1 MMFGKLKYWLRYGA
15 DSMLWALWV
24 GWFSVAN
31 FLYSLFN
38 KHSKSVH
45 AKKILVLH
53 NMRVGDTV
61 AITPLLHLLKSK
73 LTGAVV
79 DVVTSQ
85 VGAEVLNCSPD
96 VGSIFIFKPKSR
108 MNDYLNLV
116 GKLREKRYDA
126 TIDLSNGFSDWGREL
141 LAVGSGS
148 PCRVSFKRCG
158 YHAACPTHEIEYEY
172 LHAVDVYLKPS
183 KVFGLKPD
191 LPDRKYRIAL
201 SEQEK
206 SWGKEKI
213 ESLGGKSPVLI
224 LNPTTLDPNK
234 QWLPSRFALVA
245 DRLINEVKA
254 SVIITAAPE
263 ESHLAREVSAM
274 MKAPHHQL
282 AGQTSLREYLSLI
295 AASQLVLTVDT
306 AAVHAAQAFNVPV
319 VALFNPATCR
329 YWGPLPGSKSS
340 VLVKPDVCEKCWKL
354 TPCGRSV
361 WEMKCTKQSRQCM
374 EAISAEE
381 VFIACRNMLG
391 VR

>member
-1 MMFGKLKYWLRYGA
+1 MKFWLWYIA
-15 DSMLWALWV
+15 ETIEWALWV
-24 GWFSVAN
+24 GWFSVSN
-31 FLYSLFN
+31 SLYSLFN
-38 KHSKSVH
+38 QRSKSVD
-45 AKKILVLH
+45 AKRILVLH
-53 NMRVGDTV
+53 NMRVGDTI

-96 VGSIFIFKPKSR
+96 VGSIFIFNPKSR
-108 MNDYLNLV
+108 INDYLNLV

-126 TIDLSNGFSDWGREL
+126 TIDLSNGFSGWGREL
-141 LAVGSGS
+141 LAVGSGA
-148 PCRVSFKRCG
+148 PRRVSFKRCG
-158 YHAACPTHEIEYEY
+158 YRAAFPTHEIEYEY

-183 KVFGLKPD
+183 TVFGLKPG
-191 LPDRKYRIAL
+191 PQDRKYRIAL

-206 SWGKEKI
+206 SWGRGKI
-213 ESLGGKSPVLI
+213 KSLGGKHPVLI

-234 QWLPSRFALVA
+234 KWLPSRFALVA
-245 DRLINEVKA
+245 DRLINKVKA

-263 ESHLAREVSAM
+263 ESQLAREVSAM

-319 VALFNPATCR
+319 VALFNPATCH
-329 YWGPLPGSKSS
+329 YWGPLPGSKAS
-340 VLVKPDVCEKCWKL
+340 VLVKLDSCEKCWKL

-361 WEMKCTKQSRQCM
+361 WKMKCRKQSRQCM
-374 EAISAEE
+374 EAISSEE
-381 VFIACRNMLG
+381 VFIACCNMLG